1 MVEAIAMVV
10 IILLMTLEQ
19 SEMKFMMV
27 EYITPYLVLTMEVI
41 VLNATIIFA
50 ITTVRTVMLITITI
64 LRILFTVI
72 DTKVSKFPKL
82 EMDIVMVVN
91 II

>member
-1 MVEAIAMVV
+1 MMEVIAMVV

-19 SEMKFMMV
+19 LEIKFVMV
-27 EYITPYLVLTMEVI
+27 EYIAPNLVITMEVI

-50 ITTVRTVMLITITI
+50 ITTVRTVMLLTITI

-82 EMDIVMVVN
+82 EMDIVMVVH